1 MQPKKN
7 SRSYTIARSSSIR
20 CRVTGNFEFLKK
32 KKNGQ
37 NYFFHTI
44 IINSFNRTILT
55 KKKLCPL
62 RGAKRNEK
70 NLQ

>member
-44 IINSFNRTILT
+44 IITSFNRIILT
-55 KKKLCPL
+55 KKLCPL
-62 RGAKRNEK
+62 RGAKRNQK
-70 NLQ
+70 NKQ